1 MFSKVDRERRNDM
14 KKMLILMLS
23 ASLLIGLVGCKGK
36 KDTQEQEST
45 LTSAESSAVP
55 VKESSEPK
63 KETSK
68 AEASKQEASKAE
80 ASKEASKDVSKTD
93 SSAAD
98 TSETE
103 SSKTESSET
112 ETSVEESTESEVS
125 EESIEESL
133 VLESSAVSETSEEES
148 EAEESSEDSQ
158 TEESIPAP
166 KPPVA
171 LSGDTVDAAWFD
183 DAVFVGDSVTLKLS
197 YYADNGSL
205 GNATFLCAGSLG
217 YNNAQM
223 GLYEEGNVHPVL
235 YGEKVT
241 VVGGLS
247 QLQPKK
253 IFVMLGMN
261 DIGLYGVDGAIEGMK
276 TLTSQISQSCPDAM
290 IYIQSVTPMLEN
302 MQLTDLNNRTIA
314 EFDSKVQPICQ
325 QRGYIYLD
333 IASAVEDGSGALIYD
348 YCGDPTAMGLHF
360 SDAGCDAWVSYLKS
374 HVA

>member
-1 MFSKVDRERRNDM
+1 M
-14 KKMLILMLS
+14 KKLLILMLS

-36 KDTQEQEST
+36 TDTQEQEST

-80 ASKEASKDVSKTD
+80 ASKQEASKETSNVVSKTD

-103 SSKTESSET
+103 ISKTESSET
-112 ETSVEESTESEVS
+112 EMSVEESKESEVS
-125 EESIEESL
+125 EESVEESL

-148 EAEESSEDSQ
+148 EAEESSEDAQ

-223 GLYEEGNVHPVL
+223 GLYEEGNVHPEL